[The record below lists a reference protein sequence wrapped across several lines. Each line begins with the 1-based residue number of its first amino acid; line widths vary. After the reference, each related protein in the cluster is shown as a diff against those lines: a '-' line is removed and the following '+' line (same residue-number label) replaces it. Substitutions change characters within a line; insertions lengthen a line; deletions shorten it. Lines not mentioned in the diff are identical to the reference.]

1 MSAVRP
7 ATLSVMGDTL
17 RYLQDELDNFK
28 QIAAVLK
35 PSAGEIPR
43 LAGVDIAGLSLP
55 LSGEFGGDH
64 VVYVDFNRRYD
75 LDALIRRARSE
86 GRTDVVTKLEANR
99 RRAGILLADVAGH
112 RLTDAMVAAMLH
124 QAFLLGSYY
133 ELEMHGEITTRLFAH
148 IKRRFYESTNI
159 KKLVA
164 MLYGEI
170 SDRGRFRYVSAGHPT
185 PLVFSREFGRLESLD
200 PERRRSQ
207 GLIGISRATEF
218 PVNEIDLLATGDILL
233 LATDGLT
240 EHADGTYVEQELP
253 RILAGSTGLSAAEIG
268 DRLVESIRAWAEPAD
283 DVTAVVVKRV

>member
-1 MSAVRP
+1 MA
-7 ATLSVMGDTL
+7 DTL
-17 RYLQDELDNFK
+17 RFLQDELDNFK
-28 QIAAVLK
+28 QIARVLK
-35 PSAGEIPR
+35 PSPGEVPR

-64 VVYVDFNRRYD
+64 VVYVDFNRRYG
-75 LDALIRRARSE
+75 LDALIRRARAE
-86 GRTDVVTKLEANR
+86 GREQVASKLEENR
-99 RRAGILLADVAGH
+99 RRAGILVVDVAGH

-133 ELEMHGEITTRLFAH
+133 ELEIHGEITTGLFAH

-170 SDRGRFRYVSAGHPT
+170 SDRGRFRYLSAGHPT
-185 PLVFSREFGRLESLD
+185 PLVFSREFGRLISLE

-207 GLIGISRATEF
+207 GLVGLSRSSEF
-218 PVNEIDLLATGDILL
+218 PVNEIDLLASGDILL

-240 EHADGTYVEQELP
+240 EHADGTYVADELP
-253 RILAGSTGLSAAEIG
+253 RLLAGSAGLSAAEIC
-268 DRLVESIRAWAEPAD
+268 DRLVASIRAWADPAD

>member
-1 MSAVRP
+1 MA
-7 ATLSVMGDTL
+7 DTL
-17 RYLQDELDNFK
+17 RFLQDELDNFK
-28 QIAAVLK
+28 QIARVLK
-35 PSAGEIPR
+35 PSPGEIPR

-64 VVYVDFNRRYD
+64 VVYVDFNRRYG
-75 LDALIRRARSE
+75 LDALIRRARAE
-86 GRTDVVTKLEANR
+86 GREQVASKLEENR
-99 RRAGILLADVAGH
+99 RRAGILVVDVAGH

-133 ELEMHGEITTRLFAH
+133 ELEIHGEITTGLFAH

-170 SDRGRFRYVSAGHPT
+170 SDRGRFRYLSAGHPT
-185 PLVFSREFGRLESLD
+185 PLVFSREFGRLISLE

-207 GLIGISRATEF
+207 GLVGLSRSSEF
-218 PVNEIDLLATGDILL
+218 PVNEIDLLASGDILL

-240 EHADGTYVEQELP
+240 EHADGTYVADELP
-253 RILAGSTGLSAAEIG
+253 RLLAGSAGLSAAEIC
-268 DRLVESIRAWAEPAD
+268 DRLVASIRAWADPAD
-283 DVTAVVVKRV
+283 DVTAVVVKRD